1 MRQLV
6 GGKYLDML
14 QVSDTISSM
23 NSEFRN
29 ICSSVDSILSVIRSN
44 YIIIQVCNSI
54 DSEYVYT
61 MEEPSSS
68 YYKESITPESL
79 WDAYDNN
86 DMLRVAKDLI
96 IFKEQREK

>member
-1 MRQLV
+1 
-6 GGKYLDML
+6 
-14 QVSDTISSM
+14 
-23 NSEFRN
+23 
-29 ICSSVDSILSVIRSN
+29 
-44 YIIIQVCNSI
+44 
-54 DSEYVYT
+54 